1 MVRTFYVVVEKRP
14 RSVWLN
20 IYYDKNHKD
29 RYLFDVFDSMDEA
42 ISYTKDRLKGDKLF
56 LTIKGRIA
64 A

>member
-1 MVRTFYVVVEKRP
+1 MVRTFYIVVEKRP

-20 IYYDKNHKD
+20 IYYDKNHTD